1 MSVHFNIPFNGLCQ
15 GMQVM
20 HRAGFNVTALNRDYA
35 KSEPQA
41 QATTSKSN
49 LKEKSVELSP
59 AKPSSPKNTELKSEN
74 KAESTKADK
83 KSSQR
88 NRRQRRK

>member
-20 HRAGFNVTALNRDYA
+20 HRAGFSVTALNTDYA

-59 AKPSSPKNTELKSEN
+59 AKSSSSKNTELKSEN

>member
-20 HRAGFNVTALNRDYA
+20 HRAGFSVTALNTDYA

-41 QATTSKSN
+41 TTSKSK

-59 AKPSSPKNTELKSEN
+59 AKSSSPKNTELKSEN
-74 KAESTKADK
+74 KAESTKSDK

>member
-20 HRAGFNVTALNRDYA
+20 HRAGFSVTALNTDYA
-35 KSEPQA
+35 KSESQA

-59 AKPSSPKNTELKSEN
+59 AKSSSPKNTELKSEN

>member
-1 MSVHFNIPFNGLCQ
+1 
-15 GMQVM
+15 M
-20 HRAGFNVTALNRDYA
+20 HRAGFSVTALNTDYA
-35 KSEPQA
+35 KIEPQD

-49 LKEKSVELSP
+49 LGEKSVERSP
-59 AKPSSPKNTELKSEN
+59 TKPSSPKNTELKSEN